1 MNRKVSLWIVIALV
15 CALAATTT
23 AVVVLATRDDGSS
36 RATAR
41 QANGAWPRA
50 GDDGQNG
57 RQAPVMGD
65 MSGGWGDGRDAP
77 ILPWVL
83 FALATGTAVGLLV
96 AWSPWKTAGAGAAAG
111 PSGGSGSST
120 QPAADSVRQMQTDES
135 QTAILTAS
143 DSETTLPGGAM
154 DAEAT
159 APTKGEAAA
168 GDPAEVAEVTQAVAE
183 PQANTSEAD
192 SDRTTT

>member
-23 AVVVLATRDDGSS
+23 AVVVLATHDDGGS

-50 GDDGQNG
+50 GNDGQNG

-65 MSGGWGDGRDAP
+65 MRGAWGDGRDAP

-96 AWSPWKTAGAGAAAG
+96 AWSPWKTAGAGAAVG
-111 PSGGSGSST
+111 PSSGSSPST
-120 QPAADSVRQMQTDES
+120 QPAVESVRQMQTDES

-143 DSETTLPGGAM
+143 DSETTLPGGATA
-154 DAEAT
+154 AET
-159 APTKGEAAA
+159 TLPTKGEAAA
-168 GDPAEVAEVTQAVAE
+168 GDPAEVAEVTEALTE
-183 PQANTSEAD
+183 PQVDSPDAD
-192 SDRTTT
+192 SDGAAS

>member
-15 CALAATTT
+15 CALAATTA
-23 AVVVLATRDDGSS
+23 AVVVLATRDDGGS

-41 QANGAWPRA
+41 QTDGAWPRA

-65 MSGGWGDGRDAP
+65 MRGAWGDGRDAP

-96 AWSPWKTAGAGAAAG
+96 AWSPWKTAGARAAAG
-111 PSGGSGSST
+111 PSGRSGPST
-120 QPAADSVRQMQTDES
+120 QPAAETVREMQTDEP
-135 QTAILTAS
+135 QTEILTAS
-143 DSETTLPGGAM
+143 ASEATLSEGATA
-154 DAEAT
+154 AEAT
-159 APTKGEAAA
+159 LPTKGDAAA
-168 GDPAEVAEVTQAVAE
+168 GDPEEVA
-183 PQANTSEAD
+183 
-192 SDRTTT
+192 

>member
-1 MNRKVSLWIVIALV
+1 MHRKVSLWIVIALV
-15 CALAATTT
+15 CALAATTA
-23 AVVVLATRDDGSS
+23 AVVVLATRDDGGS

-50 GDDGQNG
+50 GDDGQSG

-65 MSGGWGDGRDAP
+65 MRGAWGDGRDAP

-111 PSGGSGSST
+111 PSCGSGPST
-120 QPAADSVRQMQTDES
+120 QPAADTVNQTQTDEPR
-135 QTAILTAS
+135 TAILTAS
-143 DSETTLPGGAM
+143 DSETTLSGGAT
-154 DAEAT
+154 ASEAT
-159 APTKGEAAA
+159 LPTEGDAAA
-168 GDPAEVAEVTQAVAE
+168 GDPEEVA
-183 PQANTSEAD
+183 
-192 SDRTTT
+192 

>member
-1 MNRKVSLWIVIALV
+1 MHRKVSLWIVIALV
-15 CALAATTT
+15 CALAATTA
-23 AVVVLATRDDGSS
+23 AVVVLATRDDGGS

-50 GDDGQNG
+50 GDDGQSG

-65 MSGGWGDGRDAP
+65 MRGAWGDGRDAP

-96 AWSPWKTAGAGAAAG
+96 AWSPWKTAGAGAAVG
-111 PSGGSGSST
+111 PSSGSSPST
-120 QPAADSVRQMQTDES
+120 QPAAESVRQMQIDES

-143 DSETTLPGGAM
+143 DSETTLPGGATA
-154 DAEAT
+154 AEAT
-159 APTKGEAAA
+159 LPTKGEAAA
-168 GDPAEVAEVTQAVAE
+168 GDPTEVAEVTKALTE
-183 PQANTSEAD
+183 PQVDTPDAD
-192 SDRTTT
+192 SDRTIT